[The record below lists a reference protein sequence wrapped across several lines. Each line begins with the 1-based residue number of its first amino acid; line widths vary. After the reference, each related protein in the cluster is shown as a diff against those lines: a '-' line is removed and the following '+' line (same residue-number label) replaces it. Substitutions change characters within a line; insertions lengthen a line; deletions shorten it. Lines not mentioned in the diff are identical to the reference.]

1 MSVNDQARADA
12 SVDAY
17 KDRPQSDIRRR
28 AEVTL
33 NGQKYHLFGYMKDV
47 PTGFHAT
54 AYQNTATNDVI
65 IAYRG
70 TDPDFRHHPRT
81 AVLDVIADYVM
92 VRDQVNAEA
101 GRGYIRQSNAGRG
114 GGTAFKKPPCSC
126 QEIGASLQNLSHQ
139 SGWHVVIVHVT

>member
-1 MSVNDQARADA
+1 MG
-12 SVDAY
+12 
-17 KDRPQSDIRRR
+17 
-28 AEVTL
+28 
-33 NGQKYHLFGYMKDV
+33 GQQYIVFGYGVDSS
-47 PTGFHAT
+47 TRFHAT
-54 AYQNTATNDVI
+54 AYQDLKTHDII

-70 TDPDFRHHPRT
+70 TAPDFRHHPRT